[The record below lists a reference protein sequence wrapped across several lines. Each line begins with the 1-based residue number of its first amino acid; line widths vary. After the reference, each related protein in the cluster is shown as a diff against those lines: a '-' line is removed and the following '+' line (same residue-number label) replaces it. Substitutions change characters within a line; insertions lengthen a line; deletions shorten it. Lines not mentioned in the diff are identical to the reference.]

1 MRDPNRI
8 EPLLARV
15 AEAWD
20 RYPDLRFGQFMCN
33 FFGSCRCDVFHIED
47 DYCLAALQTFID
59 GKDPK
64 EAIENYHKQKY
75 GGSL

>member
-1 MRDPNRI
+1 M
-8 EPLLARV
+8 
-15 AEAWD
+15 W
-20 RYPDLRFGQFMCN
+20 N
-33 FFGSCRCDVFHIED
+33 FFGACRCDLFHSED
-47 DYCLAALQTFID
+47 DYCLATLQTFID